1 MRDNNK
7 EIDMLFDEILPLD
20 DGGTKERI
28 TKAFPSSKHGFHDH
42 PLSKK
47 LRAKSNDPSIT

>member
-47 LRAKSNDPSIT
+47 LRVKSNDPSIT